1 MIQAGENICKRI
13 NNKFKTSR
21 DIHQIVLNT
30 KIFYFPTFVNISNP
44 SNKAKYLKTPG
55 FLPNSTQSIN
65 HVQSCRRYV
74 IIFSSICNCAI
85 ANWLVIGTNNVPLG
99 PRKGTAAAAPVV
111 ERGRRKGN
119 RWGPENE
126 ENKVANLINL
136 PTSLG
141 GVMTLEQQEA
151 YSLNFR
157 IEEITQKLWLNDVVP
172 RESERSPSPPPQ
184 YDSNGKR
191 TNTREVRYRKRLEDE
206 RHRLVE
212 EATKTIPNYKLPTDY
227 RKPQKT
233 QEKIYIPVN
242 DYPEINFIGLLIGPR
257 GNTLKKMETES
268 GAKIAIRGKGSVK
281 EGKGRTDVGHQ
292 SSMDDDLHCLI
303 IADDESKIQK
313 AIELVNKV
321 IETAASTPE
330 EQNEL
335 KRGQLRELAALNGTL
350 RDDEGTVCSTCGE
363 LGHRRYDCPNR
374 QKNFTASVVCRICGN
389 QGHFARDC
397 KDRPSAGYGNSYRPN
412 NVHQI
417 GNVSSADRE
426 YEQLM
431 LELGTGS
438 AGSGSGRET
447 RMIEGGESNPSGPR
461 GGPAP
466 WQQRSNNGRAPW
478 KRRDHDS
485 GNDRGNDRYNNNG
498 DRYNNNDRYDR
509 YNNNNGRYNN
519 NDRYSG
525 NDDHDRSNHDRYDN
539 DRYSRSGGYG
549 NNNGGRR
556 YDNYQQQQQHQQ
568 PQHQQQQGFPQGPP
582 QPPPAFNQLPQF
594 PGFPQQLPGFQGPPG
609 FTGGASA
616 APPGISQS
624 HRPPPP
630 GIGRSG
636 PPGGAPPGS
645 RPPPPP
651 PGKSAAPPPGLPG
664 APPPPPS
671 SS

>member
-1 MIQAGENICKRI
+1 M
-13 NNKFKTSR
+13 
-21 DIHQIVLNT
+21 
-30 KIFYFPTFVNISNP
+30 
-44 SNKAKYLKTPG
+44 
-55 FLPNSTQSIN
+55 
-65 HVQSCRRYV
+65 
-74 IIFSSICNCAI
+74 
-85 ANWLVIGTNNVPLG
+85 
-99 PRKGTAAAAPVV
+99 
-111 ERGRRKGN
+111 ERGRKKGN

-136 PTSLG
+136 PTNLG
-141 GVMTLEQQEA
+141 GVLTLEQQEA
-151 YSLNFR
+151 FSLNFR

-191 TNTREVRYRKRLEDE
+191 TNTRDVRYRKRLEDE

-212 EATKTIPNYKLPTDY
+212 EAIKTIPNYKAPVDY

-292 SSMDDDLHCLI
+292 NSMDDDLHCLI

-363 LGHRRYDCPNR
+363 MGHRRYDCPNR

-417 GNVSSADRE
+417 SNASSADRE

-438 AGSGSGRET
+438 SGGNRSGRDVQ
-447 RMIEGGESNPSGPR
+447 MIESGANNNSGPR

-466 WQQRSNNGRAPW
+466 WQQRSNNGQVPW
-478 KRRDHDS
+478 KRRDHDN
-485 GNDRGNDRYNNNG
+485 GN
-498 DRYNNNDRYDR
+498 DRYNNNDRYGNDR
-509 YNNNNGRYNN
+509 YSNNNNNGRYGDN
-519 NDRYSG
+519 NDRYNS
-525 NDDHDRSNHDRYDN
+525 NDNYDRPNHNRYDN
-539 DRYSRSGGYG
+539 DRHNRNGGYN

-556 YDNYQQQQQHQQ
+556 FDNYQQQQQHQQ
-568 PQHQQQQGFPQGPP
+568 HQQPQQQHQPQQHHQPQQLPQQSHQGFYQGMPAPP
-582 QPPPAFNQLPQF
+582 PTFNQPPPFS
-594 PGFPQQLPGFQGPPG
+594 GFSQQPPGFQGPPG
-609 FTGGASA
+609 LPGSGLQGSA
-616 APPGISQS
+616 PQGSTLPPPGISQPL
-624 HRPPPP
+624 RPPPP
-630 GIGRSG
+630 GVGRSG
-636 PPGGAPPGS
+636 PPGG

-651 PGKSAAPPPGLPG
+651 PSGKSAGPPPGLPG
-664 APPPPPS
+664 APPSRFS
-671 SS
+671 S